1 MPATLRVFVLDES
14 GRLSRFGRARWD
26 RLWNGEAALPERA
39 GQAVRFLEVLV
50 ETHNRLPIRMGDI
63 HGLIFQ
69 LDAKGRLEPEQ
80 RERMLRSAGE
90 RLAAYLR
97 VLPGSRRGTILPAD
111 HIEWR
116 SQDLQTPNQ
125 LRLSTQ
131 DALKV
136 FACLRREGKWLS
148 LGGGSSP
155 RPTARLE
162 ILQIRGARAG
172 LRLGHSSFRQ
182 EPATG

>member
-97 VLPGSRRGTILPAD
+97 VLPGNRRGTILPAD
-111 HIEWR
+111 HIF
-116 SQDLQTPNQ
+116 
-125 LRLSTQ
+125 
-131 DALKV
+131 V
-136 FACLRREGKWLS
+136 RR
-148 LGGGSSP
+148 
-155 RPTARLE
+155 
-162 ILQIRGARAG
+162 
-172 LRLGHSSFRQ
+172 RQ
-182 EPATG
+182 EASQEAYWAPSTAHIREVKALLTGRSRR